1 MLRHL
6 AFKEQ
11 ALQLLKHFNEE
22 LTCS

>member
-1 MLRHL
+1 LLRHL